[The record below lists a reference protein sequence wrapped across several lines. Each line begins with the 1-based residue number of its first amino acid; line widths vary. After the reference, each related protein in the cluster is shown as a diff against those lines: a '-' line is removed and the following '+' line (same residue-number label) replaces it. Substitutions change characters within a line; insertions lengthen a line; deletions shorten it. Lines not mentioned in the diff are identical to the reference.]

1 MKRQTI
7 RRALGAS
14 VAATAVFAA
23 APAAQATDISA
34 ITQKGELAQFD
45 SKQPS
50 KVKTKNLTGLPEGVK
65 LVGID
70 ERPSNGKLYGIGDD
84 STVYRISNS
93 GDTTAIDD
101 SLLGTGFG
109 GLGGQALE
117 GKSFGV
123 DFNPV
128 PDAIRIVSDTGQN
141 LRVSPETGQLIA
153 ADGDI
158 NGADAQIVDAAY
170 TNSQQSE
177 TAPEV
182 AVLYVLDAMKDR
194 IYTQSPPNE
203 GTLITP
209 VKLDI
214 DITKKS
220 GFDLVGSGKKG
231 FIADGKGKSSKLY
244 RVKGE
249 SDVGLNG
256 NTKSLGKIKA
266 GSRLVALAVSQPKG

>member
-1 MKRQTI
+1 MTRQTI
-7 RRALGAS
+7 RRALGVTIA
-14 VAATAVFAA
+14 VTAVFAS
-23 APAAQATDISA
+23 APAAQATDIFG
-34 ITQKGELAQFD
+34 ITQKGELAKFD

-50 KVKTKNLTGLPEGVK
+50 KVKTNKLKGLPDGVK

-70 ERPSNGKLYGIGDD
+70 QRPSNGKLYGIGDD

-93 GDTTAIDD
+93 GDATAIDD
-101 SLLGTGFG
+101 SVLGTGFG
-109 GLGGQALE
+109 GLGGEALD

-153 ADGDI
+153 SDGDI
-158 NGADAQIVDAAY
+158 NGAKAQIVDAGY
-170 TNSQQSE
+170 TNSQQSDE
-177 TAPEV
+177 APEA
-182 AVLYVLDAMKDR
+182 AVLYVLDALENR
-194 IYTQSPPNE
+194 IYTQSPPND
-203 GTLITP
+203 GTLVNP
-209 VKLDI
+209 VDLDI

-220 GFDLVGSGKKG
+220 GFDLVGSGEKG

-249 SDVGLNG
+249 VNIGLSG
-256 NTKSLGKIKA
+256 NTKSLGKVKA
-266 GSRLVALAVSQPKG
+266 GSRLVALAVSQPKS